1 MFNRADKNKDGK
13 ISRVEIDY
21 FFSAIGMQV
30 SLEEIDEFVWKN
42 DNDYDGQL
50 NFEVWTIFTKM
61 QNFFFDVL
69 GIWKRFPIF
78 AYP

>member
-1 MFNRADKNKDGK
+1 MIPLLFTDEKLEGLKRMFNRADKNKDGK

-50 NFEVWTIFTKM
+50 NFEV
-61 QNFFFDVL
+61 
-69 GIWKRFPIF
+69 
-78 AYP
+78 